1 MIAILLGPPGAGKG
15 TQGARITAQCGV
27 PKISTGEIFRDLAA
41 SGTPLGLEAKSYW
54 SAGKLVPDEIVVALV
69 KERIEAPDCTIGFL
83 LDGFPRTVR
92 QAEILGELLTSMGC
106 KLDGVI
112 NFAVRPEELVRR
124 LSGRRTCANCGATY
138 HVTALP
144 PKRDEICDH
153 CGQGLVQRTDDTPDS
168 IRTRLEEYEAKTAP
182 LLAYYNERGLLHDVE
197 AGRSPDEV
205 FDSLQPILM
214 RMSCGDRSGSTS
226 QQLPLAPQAVLG
238 H

>member
-41 SGTPLGLEAKSYW
+41 AGTPLGLEAKNYW

-69 KERIEAPDCTIGFL
+69 KERIEVPDCANGFL

-112 NFAVRPEELVRR
+112 NFAVEPEELVRR

-153 CGQGLVQRTDDTPDS
+153 CGQGLVQRTDDTPES
-168 IRTRLEEYEAKTAP
+168 IRTRLEEYGAKTAP
-182 LLAYYNERGLLHDVE
+182 LLAYYNERGLLHNVE
-197 AGRSPDEV
+197 AGRSPDEI
-205 FDSLQPILM
+205 FDSLQPILA
-214 RMSCGDRSGSTS
+214 RMSCSEESGCV
-226 QQLPLAPQAVLG
+226 AVRTGLG
-238 H
+238 HQSAR